1 MRKALEYGIVFT
13 VGAVGYALIEILW
26 RGRTHWTMALTG
38 GACLALIY
46 KTEKRYGGAPR
57 WKRCIVG
64 SEVITLFELAVGFLV
79 NILLG
84 WAVWD
89 YSSQPLNLFGQICP
103 MYSLLWFLLCMP
115 ATRFCAWFGAV
126 MENIFHTE
134 KIEKKRL
141 SM

>member
-1 MRKALEYGIVFT
+1 MRKTLEYGMVFT

-26 RGRTHWTMALTG
+26 RGRTHWTMVLTG

-46 KTEKRYGGAPR
+46 NTEKCYREAPR

-64 SEVITLFELAVGFLV
+64 AEVITLFELLVGFLA

-84 WAVWD
+84 LAVWD
-89 YSSQPLNLFGQICP
+89 YSNQPLNLFGQICP
-103 MYSLLWFLLCMP
+103 LYCLLWFLLCIP
-115 ATRFCAWFGAV
+115 VTRFCAWFGAV

>member
-1 MRKALEYGIVFT
+1 MT
-13 VGAVGYALIEILW
+13 
-26 RGRTHWTMALTG
+26 LTG
-38 GACLALIY
+38 GACLALVY
-46 KTEKRYGGAPR
+46 KTEARYRDTPR

-64 SEVITLFELAVGFLV
+64 SEIITLFELAVGFLV

-103 MYSLLWFLLCMP
+103 LYCFLWFLLCVP
-115 ATRFCAWFGAV
+115 VTRFCAWLGWV
-126 MENIFHTE
+126 MEKVFHTE
-134 KIEKKRL
+134 NIEKKRL